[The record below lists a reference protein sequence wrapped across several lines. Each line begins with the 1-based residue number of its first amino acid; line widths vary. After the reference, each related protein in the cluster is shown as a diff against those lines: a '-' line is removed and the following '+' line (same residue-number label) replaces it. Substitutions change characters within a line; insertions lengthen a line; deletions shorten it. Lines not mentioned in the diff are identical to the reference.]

1 MHGLVDMMH
10 STADTCIVW
19 PTCVMFLYL
28 YTSLKKNQSEIALT
42 PLCTILKLK
51 GCKQETIAL
60 KSHDNTLVL
69 QHTFWDIHKI
79 RISLWSI
86 KPWAFACE
94 LPFQETINGIFKS
107 ISEVSGRHV
116 SFAMNWMIYL
126 EVKVSSD
133 ILLVLV
139 EGDLNISNVRAL
151 ILFWVFDASSPA
163 TPSFLTYIQ
172 EEEYVKGLYLN
183 SKYFCRRKR
192 ETLEVFSVDD
202 IKNNA
207 TRKSWFV
214 RTFGSEGDDDDDNIG
229 LLEGGKSNRFAVFSW
244 RNNKVFELD
253 VFNIGSGD
261 HLFNLQLNTLD
272 RLIIPGL
279 RRIRRTEPIMK
290 FQLGKL
296 IFFQPL
302 ESLSDTTKIGYQ
314 IVIIDEKARDNQ
326 VVVGAYLDLHESKI
340 RSNGDDPIYMSSNY
354 IVKNVESST
363 YVWKLET

>member
-151 ILFWVFDASSPA
+151 ILFWVFLAIPV
-163 TPSFLTYIQ
+163 TI
-172 EEEYVKGLYLN
+172 
-183 SKYFCRRKR
+183 
-192 ETLEVFSVDD
+192 
-202 IKNNA
+202 
-207 TRKSWFV
+207 
-214 RTFGSEGDDDDDNIG
+214 SE
-229 LLEGGKSNRFAVFSW
+229 
-244 RNNKVFELD
+244 
-253 VFNIGSGD
+253 
-261 HLFNLQLNTLD
+261 
-272 RLIIPGL
+272 
-279 RRIRRTEPIMK
+279 
-290 FQLGKL
+290 
-296 IFFQPL
+296 
-302 ESLSDTTKIGYQ
+302 
-314 IVIIDEKARDNQ
+314 
-326 VVVGAYLDLHESKI
+326 
-340 RSNGDDPIYMSSNY
+340 
-354 IVKNVESST
+354 
-363 YVWKLET
+363 